1 MGFIRIFDL
10 LEKGVPHGAI
20 ATVIENKGYVWGW
33 DRFGRY
39 KKFIKDSSVPQ
50 SEYLE
55 VLDALAADYKWF
67 AYPREDEQEMDREV
81 EFGEFPKLGGYGWP
95 ESENIDF
102 DSYAIAEQDAPVQ
115 ATKSSKANDNNLRII
130 GALRECLVGAER
142 AAFIE
147 GCTTFNNSNL
157 IAFLDKRYAGFGGLS
172 PRNLEEKF
180 AVAKKL
186 LEDF

>member
-1 MGFIRIFDL
+1 MEFIRILDL
-10 LEKGVPHGAI
+10 LETGVPHGAI
-20 ATVIENKGYVWGW
+20 ATAIENKGYVWGW

-39 KKFIKDSSVPQ
+39 KKFIKDKKGVP

-67 AYPREDEQEMDREV
+67 AYPREDEQAMDREAA
-81 EFGEFPKLGGYGWP
+81 FGEFPKLGAYGWP

-102 DSYAIAEQDAPVQ
+102 DIYVIADQDAPVR
-115 ATKSSKANDNNLRII
+115 ATYSGKENDNNLRIL
-130 GALRECLVGAER
+130 GALRECLVGADR

-147 GCTTFNNSNL
+147 ECTTLNNSNL
-157 IAFLDKRYAGFGGLS
+157 IAFLEKRYAGFGGLR

-180 AVAKKL
+180 SRAKKL